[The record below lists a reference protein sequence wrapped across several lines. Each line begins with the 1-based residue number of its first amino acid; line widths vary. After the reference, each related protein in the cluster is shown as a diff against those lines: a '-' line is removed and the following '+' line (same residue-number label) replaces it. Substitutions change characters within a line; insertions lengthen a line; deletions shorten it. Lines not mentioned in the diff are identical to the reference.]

1 MVDHATST
9 TASPREERRRIRVE
23 MTRSQILDAA
33 EHAFAA
39 AGFHH
44 TTIKSIAEQ
53 CEIAVGTFYILF
65 EDKESLYEAVLR
77 RRGDE
82 LKALM
87 DAKAGAPRSEATTL
101 VELAELQIGFFRRY
115 PDWTT
120 VASALVSGSR
130 AAAAGEPVRLYEPGH
145 RVVAGAIAAVIAQ
158 GQRDGHV
165 RSGNPAALAL
175 IYLGMLE
182 TFHRVDS
189 ADTTPGSEY
198 SLAEFLDL
206 VSVTFGPTAPGQR
219 RRK

>member
-1 MVDHATST
+1 MVDRGTSA

-39 AGFHH
+39 AGFHR

-53 CEIAVGTFYILF
+53 CEIAVGTFYVLF

-87 DAKAGAPRSEATTL
+87 DAKVSFPRSEATTL
-101 VELAELQIGFFRRY
+101 VELADLQIGYFRRY

-130 AAAAGEPVRLYEPGH
+130 TAATGEPVRLYEPGH
-145 RVVAGAIAAVIAQ
+145 RVVAGAIAAVIDK
-158 GQRDGHV
+158 GQRNGHI
-165 RSGNPAALAL
+165 RSGNPDALAL

-182 TFHRVDS
+182 TFHRIDS
-189 ADTTPGSEY
+189 ADTPRESEY
-198 SLAEFLDL
+198 CLAEFLDL
-206 VSVTFGPTAPGQR
+206 IGATFGPTAPGHR
-219 RRK
+219 RQE